1 MCFVSLYR
9 LKDETI
15 NDANDRAIVTAA
27 EYFQS
32 ILSEAS
38 AGNVMFITNDV
49 ANRVSHITVFLF
61 FVVHCETYLCGL
73 TQIP

>member
-1 MCFVSLYR
+1 MCFVSLCR
-9 LKDETI
+9 LKDESI

-27 EYFQS
+27 VYFQS

-61 FVVHCETYLCGL
+61 FLLYTARLTSVV
-73 TQIP
+73 